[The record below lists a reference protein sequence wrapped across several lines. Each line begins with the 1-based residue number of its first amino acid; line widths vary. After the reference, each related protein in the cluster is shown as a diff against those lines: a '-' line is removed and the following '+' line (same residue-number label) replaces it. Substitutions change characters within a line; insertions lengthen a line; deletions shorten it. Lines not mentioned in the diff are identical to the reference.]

1 MKREVSPDYSL
12 LAHTYRPAAARCHT
26 IIAVYALA
34 AILVCMFVLML
45 WLPQLPWSIAP
56 AAFKLY
62 AITIACPIARWT
74 AMLFIDRI
82 SVCLLISPEG
92 ITYSG
97 LSYCISAPWENVAEA
112 GQRTVRTRLR
122 LRSMVQYQ
130 ARLGHPGSQLRPYR
144 RAVTCA

>member
-1 MKREVSPDYSL
+1 MKREESPDYSL
-12 LAHTYRPAAARCHT
+12 LAHTYRPAAARYHT

-62 AITIACPIARWT
+62 AITIACPIALWI

-82 SVCLLISPEG
+82 SVCLLISVLATWNIRLKTSRERAACYTFLWSCSRG
-92 ITYSG
+92 DDRSGSHQQRIFGRDISCSQYSG
-97 LSYCISAPWENVAEA
+97 NPK
-112 GQRTVRTRLR
+112 
-122 LRSMVQYQ
+122 
-130 ARLGHPGSQLRPYR
+130 
-144 RAVTCA
+144 